1 MLSIYDSNDR
11 IILNLHYDFV
21 MTTEYTVPTEKITA
35 NSEQLAVLKNN
46 FPQCFDKQGKF
57 IVSKLQE
64 ILQADGVDLSRES
77 YSLNWLGKSYARVLA
92 NEPIRTMLSEDYEH
106 NQLEHN
112 KNSHNLLIQGD
123 NLEVLKHLKGAYSEK
138 IKMIYID
145 PPYNTGSDGFVY
157 QDDRSFTPEQFMELA
172 GVELDEAK
180 RVLDFTQSNANSHSA
195 WLTFIYPRLYIAKQL
210 LKEDGVIFISIDDN
224 EQAQLKILCDEVF
237 GEANFVANIPTI
249 MNLKGNHDNYGFSDT
264 HEYCLVYV
272 LDKTKMVFG
281 EFAVDDDSI
290 DSEWQ
295 EDEYGFFKRADTL
308 RRTGQDASR
317 EKRPKGFF
325 PVFYN
330 QKTNSFYVTDNDLP
344 KDKDDLK
351 LLPINDDGE
360 ELSWSWSKK
369 TITEYN
375 YDLILVEGRNFKN
388 IYKKQRP
395 RLGDLPTKKPKTV
408 FYKPEYSTSTATTY
422 LKNLLNKK
430 VFEGTKPVPFIR
442 DLIRIGCNKDSYV
455 LDFFGG
461 SGTTAEAVLTLN
473 NLEEDRNHKYIIVQL
488 DERTDPKKDAYK
500 AGYKT
505 IFEITK
511 DRIIKAGEKLVQ
523 DYPDTDVEYG
533 FKIFKTCDNF
543 LPSSSYRD
551 LKQLTLD
558 QVDIPSTTTGF
569 DEGQLQDILT
579 TWKGLDKILLSENL
593 NAISLGNYLAYGL
606 GHVLY
611 LVNKGFNT
619 EALKIL
625 IQKLDDEHEFQVSKL
640 VILGHH
646 FDSKFQREIDEAMK
660 SYNNKKSIPVDVVVR
675 Y

>member
-1 MLSIYDSNDR
+1 MLRTLSFY
-11 IILNLHYDFV
+11 
-21 MTTEYTVPTEKITA
+21 MKTEQTLPTEKITA
-35 NSEQLAVLKNN
+35 NSEQLAVLKSN

-92 NEPIRTMLSEDYEH
+92 NEPIRTMLSEDTEH
-106 NQLEHN
+106 NQQEQN

-123 NLEVLKHLKGAYSEK
+123 NLEVLKHLKGAYTDK

-157 QDDRSFTPEQFMELA
+157 QDDRSFTPEQFAELA
-172 GVELDEAK
+172 GVDLDEAK

-344 KDKDDLK
+344 KDEDDLK

-488 DERTDPKKDAYK
+488 DEKTDPNKDAYK

-511 DRIIKAGEKLVQ
+511 DRIIKSGEKLVQ
-523 DYPDTDVEYG
+523 DYPESNFERG
-533 FKIFKTCDNF
+533 FKIFSTCDNF
-543 LPSSSYRD
+543 LPEINT
-551 LKQLTLD
+551 KQLTLNFD
-558 QVDIPSTTTGF
+558 ELAITPDAHQVDLNFTEKLVSNDF
-569 DEGQLQDILT
+569 SESQLQDILT

-593 NAISLGNYLAYGL
+593 NTVSLGDYLAYSF

-619 EALKIL
+619 DALKDL
-625 IQKLDDEHEFQVSKL
+625 IKKLDDEHEFQVSKL

-646 FDSKFQREIDEAMK
+646 FDSKSQREIDEAMK
-660 SYNNKKSIPVDVVVR
+660 NYNNKKSIPVDVVVR